1 MIRAT
6 FHSLPRPRS
15 AALAVALLAA
25 LLAASAQAREI
36 KKPLRFER
44 GASSATVQ
52 GAVVRGDRDAY
63 EFKASSG
70 QAMDA
75 AVTALEENAA
85 FVIRAPGGRTLPGAG
100 ETDDAV
106 VWKGALPATGTYR
119 IEVGGTRGNAEYTL
133 TVSIH

>member
-1 MIRAT
+1 MIRNYSIPLP
-6 FHSLPRPRS
+6 SLWG
-15 AALAVALLAA
+15 AALAVAVLAVA
-25 LLAASAQAREI
+25 LAASAQARVLR
-36 KKPLRFER
+36 KPLRFER

-52 GAVVRGDRDAY
+52 GAVVRGDRDVY

-70 QAMDA
+70 QAMDVA
-75 AVTALEENAA
+75 ITALEENAA
-85 FVIRAPGGRTLPGAG
+85 FVIHAPGGRTLPGAG

-106 VWKGALPATGTYR
+106 LWKGALPTSGSYR